1 MMLGSVFFAA
11 GLFLFGSTSNP
22 ANLWVPSVFG
32 AIFIVFGFM
41 CIFQAYLN
49 YLIDT
54 FQASASSAMAVNAF
68 VRAAMAGAFPKF
80 APALFHNLTVPW
92 ASTLLALIAVLMIPI
107 PFFFPAYGFHIRAR
121 GKLSKASTY

>member
-11 GLFLFGSTSNP
+11 GLFLFGWTSNP
-22 ANLWVPSVFG
+22 GILWVPSVFG
-32 AIFIVFGFM
+32 AIFIGFGSM
-41 CIFQAYLN
+41 CIFQACLN

-54 FQASASSAMAVNAF
+54 FQASASSAMAANAF
-68 VRAAMAGAFPKF
+68 VRASMAGAFPLF
-80 APALFHNLTVPW
+80 APALFHNLTIPW

-107 PFFFPAYGFHIRAR
+107 PFFFFAFGFRIRAR